1 MTEQPSGRG
10 RVAGKVAI
18 VTGAA
23 RGQGAAEARLLA
35 QEGAQVVLGDTR
47 DEELAT
53 TASALREDG
62 HDVLARHLDVT
73 SPDSWREAVRLAE
86 ACYGPVGVLVNN
98 AGIYELGGAEGAEL
112 EEWERVIAVNQ
123 TGVFLGMKNT
133 IPSMRRAGGGSIVN
147 ISSVHGL
154 IGSPNGI
161 AYHASKGAVRLMSKQ
176 AAVEYGP
183 ERIRVNSLH
192 PGVIHT
198 PMNASFDLSEL
209 IAATP
214 LRRGARPEEM
224 AAAVLFLASEEA
236 SFITGAEIAVD
247 GGMTAC

>member
-1 MTEQPSGRG
+1 MADRG
-10 RVAGKVAI
+10 RVQGKVAI

-35 QEGAQVVLGDTR
+35 QEGADVLLGDVR
-47 DEELAT
+47 DSDLTST
-53 TASALREDG
+53 TAELRAAG
-62 HDVLARHLDVT
+62 HDVHHAHLDVT
-73 SPDSWREAVRLAE
+73 SLESWQAAVSGAEEAF
-86 ACYGPVGVLVNN
+86 GPVTILVNN
-98 AGIYELGGAEGAEL
+98 AGIYELGGAESADM

-123 TGVFLGMKNT
+123 TGVFLGMKT
-133 IPSMRRAGGGSIVN
+133 VIPSMRRAGGGSIVN

-154 IGSPNGI
+154 VGSPNGI
-161 AYHASKGAVRLMSKQ
+161 AYHASKGAVRLMTKQ

-183 ERIRVNSLH
+183 ERIRVNSIH

-198 PMNASFDLSEL
+198 PMNAGFDLSEL
-209 IAATP
+209 VADTP

-224 AAAVLFLASEEA
+224 AAAVLFLASDEA
-236 SFITGAEIAVD
+236 SFVTGAELAVD

>member
-1 MTEQPSGRG
+1 
-10 RVAGKVAI
+10 VAHKVAI

-35 QEGAQVVLGDTR
+35 QEGARVVLGDTR
-47 DEELAT
+47 DEELAS
-53 TASALREDG
+53 TASSLRDAG
-62 HDVLARHLDVT
+62 HDVRAMHLDVT
-73 SPDSWREAVRLAE
+73 SQEGWRDVVRSAEEA
-86 ACYGPVGVLVNN
+86 YGPVTVLVNN
-98 AGIYELGGAEGAEL
+98 AGIYELGGAESAEL
-112 EEWERVIAVNQ
+112 EEWHRVIAVNQ
-123 TGVFLGMKNT
+123 TGTFLGMKAV
-133 IPSMRRAGGGSIVN
+133 IPSMRRGGGGSIVN

-154 IGSPNGI
+154 IGSPHGI
-161 AYHASKGAVRLMSKQ
+161 AYHASKGAVRLMTKQ

-183 ERIRVNSLH
+183 EGIRVNSLH

-198 PMNASFDLSEL
+198 PMNAGFDLSEL
-209 IAATP
+209 IADTP

-224 AAAVLFLASEEA
+224 AMAVLFLASEEA

>member
-1 MTEQPSGRG
+1 MSGPLAGRG
-10 RVAGKVAI
+10 RVAHKVAI

-35 QEGAQVVLGDTR
+35 QEGARVVLGDTR
-47 DEELAT
+47 DEELAS
-53 TASALREDG
+53 TASSLRDAG
-62 HDVLARHLDVT
+62 HDVRAMHLDVT
-73 SPDSWREAVRLAE
+73 SQESWREVVRSAE
-86 ACYGPVGVLVNN
+86 EAYGPVTVLVNN
-98 AGIYELGGAEGAEL
+98 AGIYELGGAESAEL
-112 EEWERVIAVNQ
+112 EEWHRVIAVNQ
-123 TGVFLGMKNT
+123 TGTFLGMKAV
-133 IPSMRRAGGGSIVN
+133 IPSMRRGGGGSIVN

-154 IGSPNGI
+154 IGSPHGI
-161 AYHASKGAVRLMSKQ
+161 AYHASKGAVRLMTKQ

-183 ERIRVNSLH
+183 EGIRVNSLH

-198 PMNASFDLSEL
+198 PMNAGFDLSEL
-209 IAATP
+209 IAGTP

-224 AAAVLFLASEEA
+224 AMAVLFLASEEA